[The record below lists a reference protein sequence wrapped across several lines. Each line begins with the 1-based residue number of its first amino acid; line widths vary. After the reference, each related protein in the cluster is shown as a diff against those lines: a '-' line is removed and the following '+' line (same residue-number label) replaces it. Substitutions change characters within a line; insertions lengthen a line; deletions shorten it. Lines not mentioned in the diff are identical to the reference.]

1 MQVRWKRLLLHS
13 LLWLSAEVILTSI
26 GLDDLA
32 DYGEFHVTS
41 KQAAIAQLINKVPML
56 TA

>member
-1 MQVRWKRLLLHS
+1 MQVRWKRLFLQS

-32 DYGEFHVTS
+32 DYGEFHAAS
-41 KQAAIAQLINKVPML
+41 KQAAIAQLAYTTPIV
-56 TA
+56 